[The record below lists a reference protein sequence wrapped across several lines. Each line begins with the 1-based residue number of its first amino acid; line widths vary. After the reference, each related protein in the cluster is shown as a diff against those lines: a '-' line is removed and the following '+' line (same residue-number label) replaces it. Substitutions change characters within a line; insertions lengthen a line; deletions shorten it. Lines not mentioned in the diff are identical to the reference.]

1 MKRKVVYVLL
11 SASLLLSYG
20 SSMIVH
26 GTENGEESSVVQQ
39 TNGDTVAT
47 QESDD
52 PFAEKETPVTED
64 KKETESSSKHDDQV
78 TESQPEATEA
88 SKVEEETEPVEEA
101 EQEPAKAEA
110 ELFAATAV
118 QQGKYNI
125 YSAGN
130 TAAMLS
136 VIGGAKSSGSLME
149 LNSQLYHGRG
159 QFEVIP
165 VDGTWF
171 VIKNVNSGLVL
182 DVRNGSKA
190 NGAAVQQYSQNNTDA
205 QKWQFVDAGNGYFY
219 IQSKLGT
226 VLDCTSGGTGIGTKI
241 QMYALNRTTA
251 QKWRLDSNVEP
262 VLKDMAVGT
271 YQITGSGVDKVLST
285 NHLLKD
291 NGVKVALYSSS
302 YNKANEFVLE
312 KTSDNWY
319 YIINSYSQKA
329 LDIAAGSLANGVVI
343 QQYAKNGTDA
353 QKFRFI
359 DAGGGY
365 VYIQSKLGT
374 VLDRAA
380 GGTAD
385 GTKIQTYALNQTA
398 AQKWKFEAPKAPNTV
413 AVQDGVRYFVSS
425 NVNMSLVLDV
435 MGGSTANGGNIQLW
449 AENAVNQQKFVI
461 RSTGDGWYRLV
472 NERSGKVLDVANG
485 NAANRANLQQYTWN
499 NTDAQK
505 FRFIDAG
512 SGLSYIQSK
521 LGTYLDV
528 AAGQNKNGANIQMFT
543 LNRTNAQKFRLD
555 ALNKTN
561 YIRTTILSKT
571 TARVTVFNSSV
582 SASSMKFPTW
592 SETNGQDDIKW
603 LNGSKSYD
611 SSWTVVVDSK
621 DFKNGGKYSTHVY
634 ANGNKGL
641 GGTSYTLEKVVV
653 NDNASRLAKPPYYY
667 SQLNPSWSGLTYGN
681 YRFGPTGCVPTS
693 MAMVLRG
700 SYGINVSPI
709 DTANRIYSYGGFN
722 QQYFGS
728 SATDLFRGIRSYG
741 RSISNINSLSELN
754 DYLAKGY
761 PVIMF
766 VDVGIGHAIVA
777 HNYSNGKTNVY
788 DPYGGQFYNGWVST
802 SNLWNTPSKD
812 YNLDWT
818 QGRPYFVVK

>member
-1 MKRKVVYVLL
+1 MYVFLSTTLL
-11 SASLLLSYG
+11 VNYVSPMIAYG
-20 SSMIVH
+20 I
-26 GTENGEESSVVQQ
+26 GDEQEPPVVQQ
-39 TNGDTVAT
+39 VNEDTNKT
-47 QESDD
+47 QE
-52 PFAEKETPVTED
+52 TVG
-64 KKETESSSKHDDQV
+64 SS
-78 TESQPEATEA
+78 
-88 SKVEEETEPVEEA
+88 VEEETEVSATDEGVETASSEQENQVQESQAEVTESSVVEETEASVVEA
-101 EQEPAKAEA
+101 EQEPAKALA
-110 ELFAATAV
+110 EVLSAKAV

-130 TAAMLS
+130 SAGMLS
-136 VIGGAKSSGSLME
+136 VTDGSKSSGARVE
-149 LNSQLYHGRG
+149 LNRQLYHSRS
-159 QFEVIP
+159 QFEAVP

-171 VIKNVNSGLVL
+171 IIKNVNSGLVL
-182 DVRNGSKA
+182 DVQNGSKN
-190 NGAAVQQYSQNNTDA
+190 NGAAVQQYSHNNTDA
-205 QKWQFVDAGNGYFY
+205 QKWQFVDAGNGYVY

-226 VLDCTSGGTGIGTKI
+226 VLDCTNGGTGFGTRI
-241 QMYALNRTTA
+241 QTYALNHTNA
-251 QKWRLDSNVEP
+251 QKWRLDTNTEP
-262 VLKDMAVGT
+262 VLKNIATGT
-271 YQITGSGVDKVLST
+271 YQITGSGVNKVFST
-285 NHLLKD
+285 NHLTKD
-291 NGVKVALYSSS
+291 NGAKVSLYSSV
-302 YNKANEFVLE
+302 YNKANEFNLE

-319 YIINSYSQKA
+319 YIVNNYSQKA
-329 LDIAAGSLANGVVI
+329 LDIAAGSLANGVAI

-385 GTKIQTYALNQTA
+385 GTKIQTYTLNQTA
-398 AQKWKFEAPKAPNTV
+398 AQKWKLEAPKGPSTV
-413 AVQDGVRYFVSS
+413 AVQDGVRYLVSS
-425 NVNMSLVLDV
+425 NINTNLVLDV
-435 MGGSTANGGNIQLW
+435 TGGGTANGANIQLW
-449 AENAVNQQKFVI
+449 TENAVNQQKFVI
-461 RSTGDGWYRLV
+461 RSADAGWYRLV
-472 NERSGKVLDVANG
+472 NERSGKVLDVSNGSVANK
-485 NAANRANLQQYTWN
+485 ANVQQYTWN

-512 SGLSYIQSK
+512 GGLCYIQSK

-528 AAGQNKNGANIQMFT
+528 AAGQNKNGANVQMFS

-561 YIRTTILSKT
+561 YVRTTILSST

-582 SASSMKFPTW
+582 AASSMKFPTW

-611 SSWTVVVDSK
+611 GSWTVVVDSK
-621 DFKNGGKYSTHVY
+621 EFKNGGKYTTHVY
-634 ANGNKGL
+634 ANGNKAL
-641 GGTSYTLEKVVV
+641 GGTSYTLEKKVVQD
-653 NDNASRLAKPPYYY
+653 DNAIRLSKPPHYY
-667 SQLNPSWSGLTYGN
+667 SQLDPSWSGITYGR
-681 YRFGPTGCVPTS
+681 YKFGPTGCVPTS

-700 SYGINVSPI
+700 SYGINVSPV
-709 DTANRIYSYGGFN
+709 DTANRIYQYGGFN
-722 QQYFGS
+722 QQYYGS

-741 RSISNINSLSELN
+741 RSISNINSLNELN

-766 VDVGIGHAIVA
+766 VNVGIGHAVVA

-788 DPYGGQFYNGWVST
+788 DPYGKQFYNGWVST
-802 SNLWNTPSKD
+802 STLWNTPSTD

-818 QGRPYFVVK
+818 QGRPYFVIK